1 MNEAEYKE
9 LVEKLGKDVAD
20 QIQKQAKI
28 IEDTLNAKHADLVKG
43 LLTKEQF
50 DELKKELTENELKGI
65 NDQLA
70 KLEAIAKTQGEVLN
84 VMKEH
89 SSGTTK
95 KKSLGDYLEENI
107 AKIAEFR
114 KAGSGFIEVTGAQLK
129 AAGITS
135 IGNSIQAMDNPPDS
149 PYAPGLGGAEL
160 ELFDIVR
167 NPNFILNR
175 VDVGRTN
182 QSRLAW
188 INETDYQGTPAEVDE
203 GGNKPLTQHK
213 FKVELSEAKKAAAY
227 IELTEEFE
235 DDVPGLATAVRRM
248 LQTDVIRA
256 FDDAVQA
263 AVIAAARPYEITGLD
278 DSISDANQW
287 DALGAELAQIAKYNF
302 VANTVALN
310 PVTMWK
316 IWMQKDNEGRYLTPP
331 FQSIIDSKRVEATK
345 VAEGFGLVGDL
356 TQFKVDIYKDFVL
369 KMGWI
374 NDNFIQNKFCIVG
387 EIRYHRYI
395 SDNRKKAIVY
405 DNLNDIEAQIDGG
418 GSI

>member
-1 MNEAEYKE
+1 MNETEYKE
-9 LVEKLGKDVAD
+9 LVEKLGKEAAD

-28 IEDTLNAKHADLVKG
+28 IEDTLNAKHAELVKG

-50 DELKKELTENELKGI
+50 DELKKELTDNELKGI

-84 VMKEH
+84 VIKEN
-89 SSGTTK
+89 GTGTAK
-95 KKSLGDYLEENI
+95 KKTLGDYLGENI
-107 AKIAEFR
+107 TKIAEFR
-114 KAGSGFIEVTGAQLK
+114 KAGTGFIEITGAQLK

-135 IGNSIQAMDNPPDS
+135 IGNSVQAMDNPPDS

-188 INETDYQGTPAEVDE
+188 INETDYQGTPAEVAE
-203 GGNKPLTQHK
+203 GADKPLTQHK

-278 DSISDANQW
+278 NSVADANQW

-345 VAEGFGLVGDL
+345 VAENYGLVGDL
-356 TQFKVDIYKDFVL
+356 TQYKVDIYKDFVL

-374 NDNFIQNKFCIVG
+374 NDNLIQNKFCIVG

-418 GSI
+418 SI